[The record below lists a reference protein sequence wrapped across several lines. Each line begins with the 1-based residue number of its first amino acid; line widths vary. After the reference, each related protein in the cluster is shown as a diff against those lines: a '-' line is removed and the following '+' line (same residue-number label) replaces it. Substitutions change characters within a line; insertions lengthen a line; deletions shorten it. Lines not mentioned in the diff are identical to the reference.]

1 VCITLARM
9 CSHFRIVSLV
19 WVLTAL
25 AASAGAQAVGDRTVT
40 RPVAGDP
47 GLFSGQVLNEPQY
60 RVLRDYAE
68 TGATRRMHNHPDAT
82 FHVFV
87 LLTGRLRL
95 TVDGEAPREVNS
107 GDVLALKG
115 GVMHTFTNLS
125 DQTATIVEVFG
136 KAPAGGDE
144 AALGLALAA
153 ALAPGRPPDR

>member
-1 VCITLARM
+1 MRTLR
-9 CSHFRIVSLV
+9 RSLSFV
-19 WVLTAL
+19 FVL
-25 AASAGAQAVGDRTVT
+25 AALTSVAHAQAVGDRSIT

-68 TGATRRMHNHPDAT
+68 PGATRRMHNHPDAT

-95 TVDGEAPREVNS
+95 TVEGEAPREVS
-107 GDVLALKG
+107 PGEVLALKG
-115 GVMHTFTNLS
+115 GVMHTFTNLG

-136 KAPAGGDE
+136 KAPPAGQD
-144 AALGLALAA
+144 AALGVALAA
-153 ALAPGRPPDR
+153 ALAPGSTPER